1 MEAGGG
7 GGGRGGGRS
16 GVGGA
21 AGGIGTTFLMGVPW
35 DVGSVGGN
43 VRVYRTFSI
52 LCLGQ
57 LTIGDRVIDDSLLG
71 IITGIKHAMC
81 YWIRN

>member
-1 MEAGGG
+1 MEVRGGG
-7 GGGRGGGRS
+7 GGGRRS

-21 AGGIGTTFLMGVPW
+21 AGGIGTTFLMEVPG

-43 VRVYRTFSI
+43 VRTFSI

-57 LTIGDRVIDDSLLG
+57 LTIGDRVIDDSSLLG
-71 IITGIKHAMC
+71 IITGIQHAMC